1 MDIISRADSLTEA
14 KIFQTLKNMNMTTI
28 TMQTK
33 ISLIQMDNTKKMR
46 KQTQKITLS
55 KCRLH
60 KIITNID
67 MKQMDI
73 SLKIKTIIKTI

>member
-1 MDIISRADSLTEA
+1 MDISNRADSLTEA

-33 ISLIQMDNTKKMR
+33 IFIIQMDNTKKMR

-55 KCRLH
+55 KCRRL
-60 KIITNID
+60 KIITNTD